1 MIKKVLIGLGGA
13 LLAAALVLLGRDG
26 RALRRTEES
35 RDKLLATKIKADQ
48 DKAEKLNKKAE
59 AHKAGAELAAAETR
73 KRLEAVSAKDNDMD
87 DLLSAFESERVRQR
101 RSG

>member
-1 MIKKVLIGLGGA
+1 MKKWLIAAGGF
-13 LLAAALVLLGRDG
+13 LLTVALVLLGRDG
-26 RALRRTEES
+26 RALKRTEES
-35 RDKLLATKIKADQ
+35 RDKLLATRIKADQ

-59 AHKAGAELAAAETR
+59 KHKAGAELAAAETR
-73 KRLEAVSAKDNDMD
+73 KRLEAISAKDSDMD